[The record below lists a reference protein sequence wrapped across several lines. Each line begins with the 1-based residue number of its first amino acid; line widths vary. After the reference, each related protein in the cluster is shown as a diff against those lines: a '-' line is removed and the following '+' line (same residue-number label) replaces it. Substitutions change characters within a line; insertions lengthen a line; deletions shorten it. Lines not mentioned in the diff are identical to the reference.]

1 MGERKEMNKKTYWG
15 IVALAFFATIVMV
28 AAQIPDRTLT
38 NNWLVH
44 PNINI
49 TGDYFWRGNNI
60 TAAIEGITIIPVNE
74 WGLVYGTTGDWFN
87 YSVLT
92 YTPLYIGLQMYPTN
106 ITYDEELVYPVVYD
120 KDATHWQL
128 ALYWTNG
135 TQITDNTDML
145 VMYHAHVDWTNEDGE
160 EYTTANE
167 APD

>member
-1 MGERKEMNKKTYWG
+1 MNNKHYWG
-15 IVALAFFATIVMV
+15 IVGLAFFATVVMV
-28 AAQIPDRTLT
+28 FAQIP
-38 NNWLVH
+38 NNSLRDDWLVIT
-44 PNINI
+44 NINV
-49 TGDYFWRGNNI
+49 TGDYFWRNNNI
-60 TAAIEGITIIPVNE
+60 TAAVEGITIVPVNE

-135 TQITDNTDML
+135 TQITDNTDLL

-160 EYTTANE
+160 EYLEANG